1 MIVRRDTI
9 NMIATYRYKGYGIA
23 TIAQLMK
30 IPAADIAAAV
40 KAWKL

>member
-9 NMIATYRYKGYGIA
+9 NTIATYRYKGYGIA

-30 IPAADIAAAV
+30 IPAADIEAAV
-40 KAWKL
+40 KAWRL

>member
-1 MIVRRDTI
+1 MIVRRETI

-30 IPAADIAAAV
+30 IPAADIEAAV
-40 KAWKL
+40 KAWRL

>member
-1 MIVRRDTI
+1 
-9 NMIATYRYKGYGIA
+9 MIATYRYKGYGIA

-40 KAWKL
+40 KAWRL

>member
-1 MIVRRDTI
+1 MIIRRDTI
-9 NMIATYRYKGYGIA
+9 NMIATYKGYGIA

-40 KAWKL
+40 KAWRL

>member
-1 MIVRRDTI
+1 MIIRRDTI
-9 NMIATYRYKGYGIA
+9 NTIATYRYKGYGIA

-40 KAWKL
+40 KAWRL